1 MAGAIDDHGH
11 KTHFT
16 LFGVPVHVGVWFFVW
31 PVLTVLG
38 QNRTA
43 LGIVEFIAVV
53 FVAVMVHELGHAY
66 VYRRYGSPARIE
78 LWSLGGLTFGQRLQT
93 RGQQALVSLAGPV
106 PPLLLIGLPS
116 YLAYRNGVFQYDL
129 FWRQTLLDVWYVTL
143 FWSIVNLLPMLP
155 LDGGRLVDTW
165 YGRRRARIASVAT
178 GVGAFV
184 FFLVVPGFQ
193 SINLALLGLIMAG
206 FNAYV
211 MHKEKSLDM
220 TMASGYMDVPGGMQ
234 IGRPIETAAGRPSRK
249 EKKANEQKAKAWQA
263 TKTQTPQE
271 VDAWKALEKGDLK
284 GAARMVAKLETAASP
299 VLSGAVL
306 AREGKANAAVAAYAT
321 GISRHAWVP
330 PIADRILAESGLGPQ
345 VADWLLSTD
354 PYTGRQMLDR
364 IVERFRGRSYF
375 PAAAEINEVLAAS
388 AGFDEAGRHWYG
400 AACDWSNADDHDRA
414 LAALKHSVDDGFAD
428 AGMVA
433 LEPSFAP
440 LQDDP
445 ELTRLFGPG

>member
-1 MAGAIDDHGH
+1 MEDHGH

-43 LGIVEFIAVV
+43 LGIVEYIAVV
-53 FVAVMVHELGHAY
+53 FLAIMIHELGHAY

-106 PPLLLIGLPS
+106 PPLIFIGIPS
-116 YLAYRNGVFQYDL
+116 YFVYRNLPGYDP
-129 FWRQTLLDVWYVTL
+129 FWSQTLFDIWQVTL
-143 FWSIVNLLPMLP
+143 FWSVINLLPMLP
-155 LDGGRLVDTW
+155 LDGGRLFDTW
-165 YGRRRARIASVAT
+165 YGRRPARIASIAT
-178 GVGAFV
+178 GIAAFV
-184 FFLVVPGFQ
+184 FFLANPVFR
-193 SINLALLGLIMAG
+193 SFNLALLGLIMAG

-211 MHKEKSLDM
+211 MHKEKALDM
-220 TMASGYMDVPGGMQ
+220 TMVSGYMDMPGGMQ

-249 EKKANEQKAKAWQA
+249 EKKAAEQKAKAWQA
-263 TKTQTPQE
+263 TK
-271 VDAWKALEKGDLK
+271 
-284 GAARMVAKLETAASP
+284 P

-330 PIADRILAESGLGPQ
+330 PIADRILAETGLAPQ

-375 PAAAEINEVLAAS
+375 PAAAEINEVLAGS

-400 AACDWSNADDHDRA
+400 AACDWSNADEHDRA
-414 LAALKHSVDDGFAD
+414 LAALKHSIDAGFAD

-445 ELTRLFGPG
+445 GLTRLFGAG